1 MAAAALANPMQD
13 APVPTQGPNRVG
25 DDNVADISSGREMTI
40 SETARLYGVTLR
52 TLRFYEDRGLIRP
65 RREGNARFY
74 RGVDRVRIEMILNGK
89 RLGFTLTEIA
99 ELIGQSD
106 LNRSADSDFE
116 TRLAPAQVV
125 SQIDHLER
133 QRREIE
139 AAITRL
145 RATHDRLALAES
157 L

>member
-1 MAAAALANPMQD
+1 MSATSLLSPLRDNSLSARALNP
-13 APVPTQGPNRVG
+13 VG
-25 DDNVADISSGREMTI
+25 GDLSADSTSSREMTI

-65 RREGNARFY
+65 RRSGNARFY
-74 RGVDRVRIEMILNGK
+74 SGLDRVRIQMILNGK

-99 ELIGQSD
+99 ELLGHPD
-106 LNRSADSDFE
+106 PNRGADSDFE

-133 QRREIE
+133 QRTEIE
-139 AAITRL
+139 SAIARL
-145 RATHDRLALAES
+145 KATHERLALAEPR
-157 L
+157 

>member
-1 MAAAALANPMQD
+1 MASPALVNPQHDMPAQ
-13 APVPTQGPNRVG
+13 AQAPNRVG
-25 DDNVADISSGREMTI
+25 DDNGVDSTSGRELTI

-74 RGVDRVRIEMILNGK
+74 RGIDRVRIEMILNGK

-99 ELIGQSD
+99 DLIAHSD
-106 LNRSADSDFE
+106 PNRSADSDFE

-125 SQIDHLER
+125 NQIDHLER
-133 QRREIE
+133 QRRDIDS
-139 AAITRL
+139 AIARL
-145 RATHDRLALAES
+145 RATHERLAQTES
-157 L
+157 R

>member
-1 MAAAALANPMQD
+1 MAATALVNPMRD
-13 APVPTQGPNRVG
+13 MPLSTQAPNRVG
-25 DDNVADISSGREMTI
+25 DGNLADSSSGPEMTI

-65 RREGNARFY
+65 RREGSARFY

-106 LNRSADSDFE
+106 PNRGAQSDFE

-139 AAITRL
+139 SAIARL
-145 RATHDRLALAES
+145 RATHERLAQAES
-157 L
+157 I